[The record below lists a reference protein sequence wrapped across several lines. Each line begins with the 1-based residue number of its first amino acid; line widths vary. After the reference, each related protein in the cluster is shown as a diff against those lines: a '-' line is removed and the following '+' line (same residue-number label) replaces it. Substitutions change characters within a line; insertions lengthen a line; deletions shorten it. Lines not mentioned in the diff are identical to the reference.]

1 MDCILRR
8 LLTPVPMMDRAGSPV
23 SDDEQR
29 SQGFGSCQ
37 ERLHAYAADPARIS
51 VCARWRRPPRLP
63 SRIQFTPSLETGGQ
77 AKCHS
82 ITPQITSPYLT
93 HHSDRSPGLDSLFPH
108 AFTMIAVWSRVPGR
122 LLNPPTSVRRTAAGT
137 VAEVE
142 QRCATSRHH
151 DFRPCRT
158 LEQSAKSAAA
168 AHLSDVR
175 RGDGRPVARVDD
187 SLVVLEVRFAREGEV
202 SIGLEVQQRRLKKDL
217 VRFSRR

>member
-63 SRIQFTPSLETGGQ
+63 SRVQPTPQPGGQ
-77 AKCHS
+77 VKCH
-82 ITPQITSPYLT
+82 ITPQIPPPYLT
-93 HHSDRSPGLDSLFPH
+93 HYSDRSPGLDALFPH

-122 LLNPPTSVRRTAAGT
+122 LLHPQRPY
-137 VAEVE
+137 VA
-142 QRCATSRHH
+142 
-151 DFRPCRT
+151 
-158 LEQSAKSAAA
+158 
-168 AHLSDVR
+168 
-175 RGDGRPVARVDD
+175 
-187 SLVVLEVRFAREGEV
+187 
-202 SIGLEVQQRRLKKDL
+202 QQRVPLRRLSNAVTPL
-217 VRFSRR
+217 VTTTSGPAVRLSERRASRMQRVLQLPI